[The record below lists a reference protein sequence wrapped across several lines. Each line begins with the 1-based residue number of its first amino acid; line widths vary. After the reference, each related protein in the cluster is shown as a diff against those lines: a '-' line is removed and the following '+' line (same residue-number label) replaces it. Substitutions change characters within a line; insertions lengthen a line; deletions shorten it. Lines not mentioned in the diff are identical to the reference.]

1 MLSQPCINK
10 FREINFTKNFRENDF
25 TEKNNFQGAPIDAIG
40 LQSHLHGQERVD
52 INAIKY
58 HVDLLWEEFKLPI
71 WVTEFDWNADKS
83 VDFGDHSYHAEQLEN
98 FYRLMF
104 SHEVSISK

>member
-1 MLSQPCINK
+1 M
-10 FREINFTKNFRENDF
+10 NFWRQI
-25 TEKNNFQGAPIDAIG
+25 NFQGAPIDAIG

-71 WVTEFDWNADKS
+71 WVTEFDWNADSS
-83 VDFGDHSYHAEQLEN
+83 VDFGDHSYHAEQIEK

-104 SHEVSISK
+104 SHEVSNFLYF